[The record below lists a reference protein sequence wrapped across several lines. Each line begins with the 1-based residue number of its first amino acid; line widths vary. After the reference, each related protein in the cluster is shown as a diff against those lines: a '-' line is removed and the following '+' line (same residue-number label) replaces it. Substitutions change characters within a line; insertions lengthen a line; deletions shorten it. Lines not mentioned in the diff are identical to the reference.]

1 MTTQA
6 KKLPGTDVVVVGL
19 GWAGSIVAKE
29 LADAGLRVIGFER
42 GAWRDTASDFNI
54 ASAADELRYVQ
65 RQELMLRT
73 RQNTCTLRNN
83 VTQTALPM
91 RTWGSFHPGNGTG
104 GAGNHWAGITF
115 RFQPDEF
122 HLKSHLE
129 DRYGKQALEGLS
141 VQDWGTTWEEMEPF
155 YDAFERVAGISG
167 KAGNI
172 GGTLIEGGN
181 PFEGPRR
188 RDYPNPPT
196 QQTFAPTLFAE
207 AARNLGYKPFPVP
220 SALASQGYTNSYGVT
235 MGPCTFCGFC
245 TNYGC
250 ANYSKAS
257 AIVNVLP
264 ALIRMPNFTAKTH
277 CEVLEVRKDSSGKR
291 ATGIVYVDA
300 NGQTWEQPAEIVVVA
315 AFTFENVRLMLLSG
329 IGEPYDPVS
338 NTGTTGRNYA
348 YQTANNVQLF
358 FDEGKN
364 FNPFIGGGAIG
375 MGIDEFNND
384 NFDHSGL
391 GFVGGG
397 STRVTPIGAAPIAS
411 RPVPPGTPRW
421 GSQWKKTTAQ
431 YYSASMSIGCEAS
444 NYSSRT
450 NYLSLDPTYK
460 DPHGRPL
467 LRITFDFTE
476 NDLRMAQY
484 VTGKTA
490 EIARA
495 LNPSLVVESPRKA
508 PWNNTSYQSSHVV
521 GGFVMGADPATS
533 SVNKHL
539 QVWDVPNLFVV
550 GASAFPQNPGYNP
563 TGTVGA
569 LAFKAAHAIRTLY
582 LKRPGEM
589 ISV

>member
-1 MTTQA
+1 MA
-6 KKLPGTDVVVVGL
+6 KKLPTTDVVVVGL
-19 GWAGSIVAKE
+19 GWAGSIIANE
-29 LADAGLRVIGFER
+29 LADEGLNIIGFER
-42 GAWRDTASDFNI
+42 GPWRDTASDFNV
-54 ASAADELRYVQ
+54 ASATDELRYSR

-73 RQNTCTLRNN
+73 RQNTCTMRNN
-83 VTQTALPM
+83 LNETALPM
-91 RTWGSFHPGNGTG
+91 RVWGSFHPGNGTG

-115 RFQPDEF
+115 RFQPHEF
-122 HLKSHLE
+122 RLKSYLTE
-129 DRYGKQALEGLS
+129 RYGKEVPAELTL
-141 VQDWGTTWEEMEPF
+141 QDWGTTWEEMEPH
-155 YDAFERVAGISG
+155 YDAFERVAGVSG
-167 KAGNI
+167 KAGNLK
-172 GGTLIEGGN
+172 GKVVEGGN
-181 PFEGPRR
+181 PFEGARANE
-188 RDYPNPPT
+188 YPNPPT
-196 QQTFAPTLFAE
+196 AQTYAPTLFAE

-220 SALASQGYTNSYGVT
+220 SALASRGYTNQYGVT

-264 ALIRMPNFTAKTH
+264 ALIRKPNFTAKTH
-277 CEVLEVRKDSSGKR
+277 CEVLRVTLDGTGKK
-291 ATGIVYVDA
+291 ATGIVYADA
-300 NGQTWEQPAEIVVVA
+300 DGQEWEQPADLVIVS

-329 IGEPYDPVS
+329 VGKPYDPVANS
-338 NTGTTGRNYA
+338 GTTGRNYC
-348 YQTANNVQLF
+348 YQTANSVQMF
-358 FDEGKN
+358 FDDKN

-391 GFVGGG
+391 GFMGGG
-397 STRVTPIGAAPIAS
+397 STRVTPIGAPPIDS
-411 RPVPPGTPRW
+411 RPVPPGTPAW
-421 GSQWKKTTAQ
+421 GAAWKKATVQNYLRA
-431 YYSASMSIGCEAS
+431 MSIGCEAS
-444 NYSSRT
+444 SYAKRT

-467 LRITFDFTE
+467 LRITFDFPE

-484 VTGKTA
+484 VTAKTA
-490 EIARA
+490 EIAKSM
-495 LNPSLVVESPRKA
+495 NPRQFVPSPRKG
-508 PWNNTSYQSSHVV
+508 PWANNSYQSSHVV
-521 GGFVMGADPATS
+521 GGFVMGADPSTS

-569 LAFKAAHAIRTLY
+569 LAFKAAHAIRTFY